1 MAWRGRLK
9 VMPLH
14 VMKTIEFKNIKVVY
28 GLTKDIKG
36 YHIHVWSFSNSSPIE
51 KSYGGYTTG
60 QNLLVSPSLI

>member
-1 MAWRGRLK
+1 
-9 VMPLH
+9 
-14 VMKTIEFKNIKVVY
+14 MKTIEFKNIKVVY